1 VEVAVERT
9 SRLIARG
16 LRAEKRERLKQ
27 LEIKIDRLG
36 KDINYYLYNFDGVE
50 AMRIDHAEQA
60 MEELVAA
67 VREYKALSR
76 ELAEMAE

>member
-1 VEVAVERT
+1 MERT

-76 ELAEMAE
+76 ELEEMVE

>member
-1 VEVAVERT
+1 MDKT

-16 LRAEKRERLKQ
+16 LIEEKRQRLKQ
-27 LEIKIDRLG
+27 LEIKIDRLI
-36 KDINYYLYNFDGVE
+36 KDINYYLYILDGIEGLRV
-50 AMRIDHAEQA
+50 DHAEQA

-76 ELAEMAE
+76 ELKDMA

>member
-1 VEVAVERT
+1 MERT
-9 SRLIARG
+9 SLLIARG

-36 KDINYYLYNFDGVE
+36 KDINYYLYNFDGVQ

-76 ELAEMAE
+76 ELKEMAE

>member
-1 VEVAVERT
+1 MERT

-16 LRAEKRERLKQ
+16 LKAEKRERLKQ

-67 VREYKALSR
+67 VREYKALDR
-76 ELAEMAE
+76 EIREMDE

>member
-1 VEVAVERT
+1 MERT

-76 ELAEMAE
+76 ELKEMAE

>member
-1 VEVAVERT
+1 MERT

-16 LRAEKRERLKQ
+16 LKAEKRERLNQ

-67 VREYKALSR
+67 VREYKALDR
-76 ELAEMAE
+76 EIQEMAE

>member
-1 VEVAVERT
+1 VERT

-67 VREYKALSR
+67 VREFKALNR
-76 ELAEMAE
+76 ELQEMAE

>member
-1 VEVAVERT
+1 MERT

-67 VREYKALSR
+67 VREFKALNR
-76 ELAEMAE
+76 ELQEMAE

>member
-1 VEVAVERT
+1 MDKT

-16 LRAEKRERLKQ
+16 LKAEKRERLRQ

-36 KDINYYLYNFDGVE
+36 KDISYYLYNLDGVE
-50 AMRIDHAEQA
+50 AMRVDHAEQA

-67 VREYKALSR
+67 VREYRALSR
-76 ELAEMAE
+76 ELKEMEAC

>member
-1 VEVAVERT
+1 VERT

-76 ELAEMAE
+76 ELKEMAE